1 MAGLTSHQMAEL
13 AALRTALAA
22 GDYEMAAASFE
33 LLVGM
38 GTPPLDLLDA
48 LGEGLWSGD
57 DDEETGGEDLLEQVL
72 PMLDERAIPA
82 LATYFMEENG
92 PDLLV
97 DMVGERLAE
106 FTEAEQLQALR
117 AALREG
123 REDLDDRLL
132 EGITEYLGE
141 LAVDSPDAR
150 TLLEELGLND

>member
-13 AALRTALAA
+13 AALRAALAA

-38 GTPPLDLLDA
+38 GTPVLDLLDA

-57 DDEETGGEDLLEQVL
+57 DDEEIGGEGLLEQVL
-72 PMLDERAIPA
+72 QMLDERAIPA
-82 LATYFMEENG
+82 LAAYFMEEDG

-117 AALREG
+117 TALGEAR
-123 REDLDDRLL
+123 DDQDERIL
-132 EGITEYLGE
+132 EGVTEYLGE
-141 LAVDSPDAR
+141 MAADSPAAEA
-150 TLLEELGLND
+150 LLRELGLNE